1 MMEKKD
7 TSSQAIPYTR
17 GLVFILIN
25 RYVYPSQAHAS
36 FTFVTVP
43 KATSAFRLSF
53 KDPRNCKMNMIN
65 NKLFVNRKGK
75 QSNKLANTT
84 GKSWQIRNVQ
94 TSSNNITVNS

>member
-1 MMEKKD
+1 MGTWVQYGIGKGLNNKTPDVSLISNTSEIWMMEKKD

-17 GLVFILIN
+17 GLVFNLIN

-65 NKLFVNRKGK
+65 NKLSVD
-75 QSNKLANTT
+75 Q
-84 GKSWQIRNVQ
+84 
-94 TSSNNITVNS
+94 